1 MRGKMK
7 KNNWKLYIWHDIR
20 RDYTG
25 GIGFAVA
32 RNIEEARNAIMD
44 VCLKDKERR
53 WEWETYGGELV
64 KEPEIR
70 ELPSGDWISGG
81 G

>member
-1 MRGKMK
+1 MK
-7 KNNWKLYIWHDIR
+7 YKLYIWHDIR

-32 RNIEEARNAIMD
+32 RNVEEARNAIKETCFND
-44 VCLKDKERR
+44 KDRV
-53 WEWETYGGELV
+53 WEWSSYAGELM

-70 ELPSGDWISGG
+70 ELPAGDWISGG